1 MFFAGSLHKSII
13 RFRTVTVLGQLARAG
28 GTFSSRKSSSR
39 GSSSSSWRQKERV
52 ADESCCCRWTSV
64 TLTHLTRGGTASL
77 LCWLRGGE
85 AASHSL
91 NGCEERFCF
100 LCTALTSSSA
110 ISLRFPHLSRP
121 LISSTVSAAGCLSI
135 FNRTTARHTVPTMPL
150 HLLPC
155 VFPLFHQPSLHTV
168 IPPSSVTFSLAL
180 ALLTHTCK
188 VLTVA
193 LCPIIA
199 PAVWA

>member
-1 MFFAGSLHKSII
+1 MFFAGFCWFFLHKSII

-110 ISLRFPHLSRP
+110 ISLRFPHP
-121 LISSTVSAAGCLSI
+121 VSAAGCLSI

-168 IPPSSVTFSLAL
+168 IPPSSLSPL
-180 ALLTHTCK
+180 ALLW
-188 VLTVA
+188 
-193 LCPIIA
+193 LC
-199 PAVWA
+199 